1 MGVYIEAS
9 GRLYGRGG
17 GRCNRWTAAAAA
29 AWWREGGVRGPT
41 GASGTRGGT
50 WRRSVQMI
58 AEWRGLVVLVRG
70 ALDSTQPAGGAD
82 AGGSYG
88 V

>member
-1 MGVYIEAS
+1 MRQVDGC
-9 GRLYGRGG
+9 GRS
-17 GRCNRWTAAAAA
+17 AAAAA
-29 AWWREGGVRGPT
+29 LALVAGRRRARSD

-50 WRRSVQMI
+50 WRLSVQMI